1 MKEDRKTKPAGPVA
15 DWSDYA
21 MAAVVAAVVLG
32 IPLLFLIF
40 R

>member
-1 MKEDRKTKPAGPVA
+1 MKEDREGEPAGPAA

-32 IPLLFLIF
+32 LPLLFLLF
-40 R
+40 P